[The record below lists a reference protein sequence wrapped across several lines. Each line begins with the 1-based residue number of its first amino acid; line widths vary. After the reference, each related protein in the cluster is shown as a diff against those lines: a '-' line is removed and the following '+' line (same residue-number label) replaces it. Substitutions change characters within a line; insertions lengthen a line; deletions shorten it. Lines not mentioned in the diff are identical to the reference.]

1 MLQKM
6 PFVPVCL
13 LSLALFVAPRA
24 QGAEILPRPAAA
36 ALEAEQSSDKGQ
48 SPSIRLLAQRPNFSQ
63 LVLTAQ
69 DLPKSFQAMPQT
81 DLEQLRRDLTQE
93 DFQVASVFAFMD
105 PNNFELVMGITTQIQ
120 SPAEQQDFDRT
131 LNQPEVL
138 QALLTEGL
146 GQSEI
151 KRRQPLTNL
160 NNIGNS
166 AGGVSLDVDLEGVP
180 ARLDIIAFRR
190 DEVGAFV
197 FVMYLNEETP
207 VMAASEV
214 ARKLDARVVKMLS
227 TAAN

>member
-1 MLQKM
+1 M
-6 PFVPVCL
+6 PFVSVCL
-13 LSLALFVAPRA
+13 LSLALLVAPRV
-24 QGAEILPRPAAA
+24 QGSEILQTPAAA
-36 ALEAEQSSDKGQ
+36 ELEASQSSDKGQ
-48 SPSIRLLAQRPNFSQ
+48 SPSIRLLAQTPNFSQ
-63 LVLTAQ
+63 LVLTVQ
-69 DLPKSFQAMPQT
+69 DLPKSFQAMPQA

-93 DFQVASVFAFMD
+93 DFPVASVFAFMD

-131 LNQPEVL
+131 LNQPAVL
-138 QALLTEGL
+138 QAMLTEGL
-146 GQSEI
+146 GQTEI
-151 KRRQPLTNL
+151 KGQQPLTNL

-190 DEVGAFV
+190 DVVGAFV

-207 VMAASEV
+207 VMPAAEV
-214 ARKLDARVVKMLS
+214 ARKLDERVVKMLN

>member
-1 MLQKM
+1 M

-13 LSLALFVAPRA
+13 LSLVLLPVPRV
-24 QGAEILPRPAAA
+24 QGAEILQTPAAA
-36 ALEAEQSSDKGQ
+36 ELEASQSSNKRQ
-48 SPSIRLLAQRPNFSQ
+48 SPSIILLAQTPNFSQ
-63 LVLTAQ
+63 LVLTGQ
-69 DLPKSFQAMPQT
+69 DLPKSFQAMPQA

-93 DFQVASVFAFMD
+93 DFPVASVFAFMD

-120 SPAEQQDFDRT
+120 SPAEQQEFDRT

-138 QALLTEGL
+138 QAMLTEGL
-146 GQSEI
+146 GQTEI
-151 KRRQPLTNL
+151 KGRQPLTNL

-190 DEVGAFV
+190 DVVGAFV

-207 VMAASEV
+207 VMPAPEV
-214 ARKLDARVVKMLS
+214 ARKLDERVMKMLN